1 MDKSIRVYVA
11 TPYGALR
18 CSDNMRDYLA
28 QNIAKEECA
37 KIKRAGYEPVSAV
50 LELAGKFSEDTQ
62 RDEALEAGIELLES
76 CDHIYMSTHP
86 DSKNS
91 KGMSAELDRAR
102 ELGISELVL
111 NKDGSAE
118 LVLGI

>member
-1 MDKSIRVYVA
+1 MEEIKVYVA

-76 CDHIYMSTHP
+76 CSYIYMSTHP

-91 KGMSAELDRAR
+91 KGMAAELDRAR

-111 NKDGSAE
+111 NKDGLAE